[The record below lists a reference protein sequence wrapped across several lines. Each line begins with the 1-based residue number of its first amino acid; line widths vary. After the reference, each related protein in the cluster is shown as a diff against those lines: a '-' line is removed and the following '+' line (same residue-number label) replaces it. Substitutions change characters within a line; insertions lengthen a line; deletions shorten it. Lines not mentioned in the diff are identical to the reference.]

1 LLRPCTRPPP
11 APLPP
16 ICSLGTGAAVT
27 PAPPQ
32 ALKLSKELPVVV
44 EYRVADFGYVRYYL
58 APKIED
64 EEMEGE

>member
-1 LLRPCTRPPP
+1 
-11 APLPP
+11 
-16 ICSLGTGAAVT
+16 
-27 PAPPQ
+27 
-32 ALKLSKELPVVV
+32 VVV